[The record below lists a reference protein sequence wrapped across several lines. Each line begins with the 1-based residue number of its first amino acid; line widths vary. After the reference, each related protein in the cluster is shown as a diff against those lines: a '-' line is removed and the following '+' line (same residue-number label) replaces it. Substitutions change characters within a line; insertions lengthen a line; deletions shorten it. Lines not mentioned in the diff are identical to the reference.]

1 MKNILVVACL
11 SLFATCLFAAAPNEL
26 VEPPTFYSSNGSLD
40 LLMTAKSK
48 LISLDTYSPNSW
60 VYEVCYRSDATNNV
74 CPADSRT
81 ASAYGGMRLQ
91 LQPGDHLKIRFI
103 NQLPPAPPDAEHAQ
117 GPMGEMLKDN
127 PTNLHTHGLIV
138 EPRQA
143 TQSNP
148 TYGDFVYVLAYPK
161 GKLPTMQ
168 MPGLDYTDQPLDYDI
183 YIPTNHPAGLFWIHP
198 HVHGL
203 ALNQISAGMAG
214 IITIGNV
221 SGYVSRAAATFGTSP
236 LAGAFGTSIPTVR
249 HLTLKDM
256 QIYADNTVFTQE
268 DPEFCDADQSSQSP
282 QNGFCPGADNTGEGG
297 GDYTGGKWFFT
308 VNGQIYPTIT
318 LSSGGE
324 VWRITH
330 ASGSRSYALTIIDD
344 VTGLARPFQVLAI
357 DGVTINSSVGSQA
370 LSRAAGGKF
379 VPASCNFSMPGNS
392 AQPICATSLRM
403 MPSSRIEIYV
413 PTSPQGGSATLLTR
427 VYSTGGDDW
436 PSANLAHI
444 DLSSGLSKPAVGLNL
459 KGSANALLTN
469 TGILGAPA
477 RIDGPGNTGSISLQ
491 NVPKLLRQLPP
502 GESTALREHLTALSA
517 PSDVPSVPCTA
528 LPPGH
533 HRRIFFGVP
542 KGDPDAFGLGY
553 EEVDQRGRPVP
564 GTFRDITE
572 FDHSVIDVC
581 LPLAK
586 GNNAVNEPWELMNT
600 HDEDHNFH
608 MHQTKF
614 RVVVSSTSGAAGAL
628 VDNIPVLHGSGDCD
642 GSVDN
647 WRSGACHVQPV
658 ALSIPFSQV
667 GDFVYHCHILEHE
680 DGGMMA
686 HIRVVPNP

>member
-256 QIYADNTVFTQE
+256 QIYADNTVFT
-268 DPEFCDADQSSQSP
+268 S
-282 QNGFCPGADNTGEGG
+282 
-297 GDYTGGKWFFT
+297 
-308 VNGQIYPTIT
+308 
-318 LSSGGE
+318 
-324 VWRITH
+324 
-330 ASGSRSYALTIIDD
+330 
-344 VTGLARPFQVLAI
+344 
-357 DGVTINSSVGSQA
+357 
-370 LSRAAGGKF
+370 AA
-379 VPASCNFSMPGNS
+379 
-392 AQPICATSLRM
+392 
-403 MPSSRIEIYV
+403 
-413 PTSPQGGSATLLTR
+413 
-427 VYSTGGDDW
+427 
-436 PSANLAHI
+436 
-444 DLSSGLSKPAVGLNL
+444 
-459 KGSANALLTN
+459 
-469 TGILGAPA
+469 
-477 RIDGPGNTGSISLQ
+477 
-491 NVPKLLRQLPP
+491 
-502 GESTALREHLTALSA
+502 
-517 PSDVPSVPCTA
+517 
-528 LPPGH
+528 
-533 HRRIFFGVP
+533 
-542 KGDPDAFGLGY
+542 
-553 EEVDQRGRPVP
+553 
-564 GTFRDITE
+564 
-572 FDHSVIDVC
+572 
-581 LPLAK
+581 
-586 GNNAVNEPWELMNT
+586 
-600 HDEDHNFH
+600 
-608 MHQTKF
+608 
-614 RVVVSSTSGAAGAL
+614 
-628 VDNIPVLHGSGDCD
+628 
-642 GSVDN
+642 
-647 WRSGACHVQPV
+647 
-658 ALSIPFSQV
+658 
-667 GDFVYHCHILEHE
+667 
-680 DGGMMA
+680 
-686 HIRVVPNP
+686 